1 MAFKCFA
8 IATAR
13 YCGSNHTRFDLDLL
27 PSYFTITS
35 GTLSM
40 LGALIVLGQWVQA
53 KRRKQLSRTGLQD
66 VINMWAVAELV
77 TAVSYIVAG
86 INFITNKLG
95 EANRCDIFETIYK
108 TQCFVTTWFSMSGN
122 IWTSILM
129 VHSASFLML
138 RYSGVVNLAWKF
150 MPIYN
155 IIAWVCPLAIALPLL
170 GTGKL
175 VCIVNRP
182 LTHYVTAVSI
192 VSLVVAG
199 PLWVIITFAILVI
212 FFIIMQIQLA
222 RYPGLRRA
230 VSTSAYRSQFY
241 IPV

>member
-1 MAFKCFA
+1 MRHDLSTSYPENAMASECF
-8 IATAR
+8 ATAR
-13 YCGSNHTRFDLDLL
+13 YCGNNHTRFDLDLL

-53 KRRKQLSRTGLQD
+53 KRRKQLSRTTFVD
-66 VINMWAVAELV
+66 VKTMWAVAELV

-86 INFITNKLG
+86 INFITN
-95 EANRCDIFETIYK
+95 NRAMNQCDIFETIYK

-129 VHSASFLML
+129 VHSGLLLLKF
-138 RYSGVVNLAWKF
+138 SGVFLAFKL

-155 IIAWVCPLAIALPLL
+155 IIAWICPLAIALPLL

-175 VCIVNRP
+175 ECIGNRP
-182 LTHYVTAVSI
+182 LMHNPTAVSI

-199 PLWVIITFAILVI
+199 PLWVLVTFAIIVI
-212 FFIIMQIQLA
+212 FFIIIQIQLA
-222 RYPGLRRA
+222 RHPGLRRA
-230 VSTSAYRSQFY
+230 VST
-241 IPV
+241 

>member
-1 MAFKCFA
+1 MASECFA
-8 IATAR
+8 TAK
-13 YCGSNHTRFDLDLL
+13 YCGSNHTHFDLDLL

-53 KRRKQLSRTGLQD
+53 KRQKQLSRTGLQD

-77 TAVSYIVAG
+77 TAVSNIVAG
-86 INFITNKLG
+86 INFITNKG

-108 TQCFVTTWFSMSGN
+108 TQCFATTWFSMSGN

-138 RYSGVVNLAWKF
+138 RYSGVVNLARKF

-155 IIAWVCPLAIALPLL
+155 IIAWVCPLVIALPLL

-175 VCIVNRP
+175 ECIGNRP
-182 LTHYVTAVSI
+182 LMHNLTAVSI

-199 PLWVIITFAILVI
+199 PLWVIVTFAILVI

-222 RYPGLRRA
+222 RYHGLRRA
-230 VSTSAYRSQFY
+230 VSTSSYRSQFY